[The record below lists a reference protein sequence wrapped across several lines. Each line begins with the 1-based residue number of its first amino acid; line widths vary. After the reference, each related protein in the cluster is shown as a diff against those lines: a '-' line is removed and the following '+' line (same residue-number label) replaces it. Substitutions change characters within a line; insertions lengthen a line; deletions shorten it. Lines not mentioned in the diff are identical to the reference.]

1 MASLQVTNKE
11 KQDTSLLWPCLE
23 WLRDVTL
30 STLQLFLWYT
40 LYMDLLHAKTE
51 YSYTVIQGSIA
62 WFVCSLLINGIAFI
76 FCL

>member
-1 MASLQVTNKE
+1 MASLQVTNIE

-40 LYMDLLHAKTE
+40 LYMDLFHTKTE
-51 YSYTVIQGSIA
+51 YSYTVI
-62 WFVCSLLINGIAFI
+62 
-76 FCL
+76 